1 MSRAIDADALIEKI
15 TYLWDL
21 NTVNNFDSNTVIRQ
35 IIQDVKEMPII
46 DTSEIYENRIRK
58 LAEINEEIFRIVTE
72 QNKRI
77 RELEQEHTY
86 RRMEKV

>member
-15 TYLWDL
+15 TDLWDL

-35 IIQDVKEMPII
+35 IIQDVKEMPTI
-46 DTSEIYENRIRK
+46 DTAEIYENRIRK

-77 RELEQEHTY
+77 RELESEHTY
-86 RRMEKV
+86 RRIEKV